1 MQNDE
6 FVQDDL
12 MSEIDSLKS
21 ENLKLRNQVS
31 LVLAENQLTQR
42 IFEIKQNFTT
52 SPESE
57 RIIMPISNRISKIRS
72 EKQTL
77 ENELNLI

>member
-1 MQNDE
+1 
-6 FVQDDL
+6 

-21 ENLKLRNQVS
+21 ENLKLWNYVS

-42 IFEIKQNFTT
+42 IFEIKQNFTA

-57 RIIMPISNRISKIRS
+57 RIIMPISDRISKIRS

-77 ENELNLI
+77 ENQLNLI